1 MGEGRWRSAD
11 AVTASGDAKFGFVV
25 APPPESSDAS
35 FARAFFHEVGDC
47 VSIRCG
53 TDGNGRVWTGISS
66 ASDRTERAV

>member
-11 AVTASGDAKFGFVV
+11 AVTASGDALGFVV

-35 FARAFFHEVGDC
+35 SARAFFHEVGDS

-66 ASDRTERAV
+66 ASDRTERTV